1 MDAQLEASK
10 NALATSKDY
19 LAHKV
24 NEFHQ
29 RIHES
34 GLSHDEA
41 MKLDDI
47 VKKIQHY
54 TYRVALCEQS
64 IALSQSLNNV
74 YLGCVDP
81 TRSAPYWQYNG
92 YKALESIKN

>member
-10 NALATSKDY
+10 SSLIVSKDR

-29 RIHES
+29 LIHES
-34 GLSHDEA
+34 GLTHNEA

-47 VKKIQHY
+47 VKTIQHY
-54 TYRVALCEQS
+54 TYRIALCEQS
-64 IALSQSLNNV
+64 VSLSQSLNNV
-74 YLGCVDP
+74 YLNCSDP
-81 TRSAPYWQYNG
+81 TGSEAYWRFNG
-92 YKALESIKN
+92 YKALESQKA